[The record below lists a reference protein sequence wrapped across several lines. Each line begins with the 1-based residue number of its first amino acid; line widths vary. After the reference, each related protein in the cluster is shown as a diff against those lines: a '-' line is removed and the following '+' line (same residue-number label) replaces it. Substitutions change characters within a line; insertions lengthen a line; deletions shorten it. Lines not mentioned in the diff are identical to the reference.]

1 MHKYIALISCF
12 FFLNAFGQSY
22 STNPYSQSGL
32 GDEGGFGDAAF
43 VGVGGIKSV
52 VVDSTIVNFYN
63 PSSYSFLSKGLPL
76 VSINIAGRVSKI
88 SEGDLSQTGAV
99 GNMSHIS
106 LAFPVTRNFGFAVGM
121 TPFSR
126 KGYNLS
132 TTTAVGTD
140 SVTYMYRGVGTTQRV
155 FSGVSYKLIN
165 SRKTQ
170 FAVGGNL
177 AYIFG
182 SVSNERYSAFKGITT
197 AGLDETVFRLNSL
210 YYDLGMI
217 FKYNLDSTGRTHF
230 MFGATY
236 VPSQTLNAT
245 TDYALYSTG
254 TDPFNRRSIIDTVT
268 YNVDQKGSISYPSTL
283 TLGGSYYYSP
293 GNLDG
298 HLKMIYQLGVMAEY
312 SHTTWSSYKE
322 NFAAHSSPD
331 YKDGMRFSI
340 GVTYRPSVT
349 INSKASGGTFFNR
362 IQYKTGFYTQ
372 SMPLQ
377 TSGGQLR
384 ESAVSLGASIPIAMV
399 RNNSNLNISVA
410 AGNRSNGSSVGLS
423 EKFLTISLG
432 VILSPSKN
440 DQWFRRYK
448 LD

>member
-1 MHKYIALISCF
+1 MHKYIALLSCF
-12 FFLNAFGQSY
+12 FFLHSFGQSY

-32 GDEGGFGDAAF
+32 GDEGGFGDAVF

-52 VVDSTIVNFYN
+52 MVDSTIVNFYN
-63 PSSYSFLSKGLPL
+63 PSSYSFLAKGQPL
-76 VSINIAGRVSKI
+76 VSLNVAGRISKI
-88 SEGDLSQTGAV
+88 SEGDQSQTGSV
-99 GNMSHIS
+99 GNLSHIA
-106 LAFPVTRNFGFAVGM
+106 LAFPVTKNFGFAVGL

-132 TTTAVGTD
+132 TTQAVGSD

-165 SRKTQ
+165 SKKTQ

-182 SVSNERYSAFKGITT
+182 SVSNERYSAFKGVTT
-197 AGLDETVFRLNSL
+197 AGLDENVFRMNSL
-210 YYDLGMI
+210 YYDLGLTY
-217 FKYNLDSTGRTHF
+217 KYSLDSLGRSNIV
-230 MFGATY
+230 FGATY
-236 VPSQTLNAT
+236 VPAQSLNAT

-254 TDPFNRRSIIDTVT
+254 TDPFNRGAIIDTVT
-268 YNVDQKGSISYPSTL
+268 YNVGQKGSISYPSTL
-283 TLGGSYYYSP
+283 TFGGAYYYSP
-293 GNLDG
+293 SNYDG
-298 HLKMIYQLGVMAEY
+298 HLKMIYQLGIMSEY
-312 SHTTWSSYKE
+312 SHTTWSTYKE
-322 NFAAHSSPD
+322 NFSAHSSPE
-331 YKDGMRFSI
+331 YKDGMRFSL
-340 GVTYRPSVT
+340 GVTYRPSIIMNT
-349 INSKASGGTFFNR
+349 KASGGTFFNR
-362 IQYKTGFYTQ
+362 LQYKTGFYTQ

-384 ESAVSLGASIPIAMV
+384 ESAVSLGVSIPIAAV
-399 RNNSNLNISVA
+399 RNNSNVNISVA
-410 AGNRSNGSSVGLS
+410 GGSRSNGSAVGLS
-423 EKFLTISLG
+423 EKFLTISFG